1 MKKKLI
7 GTIGI
12 MVLAL
17 AFTACGKEQPSE
29 LVINQGDIAEEE
41 TTDSS
46 LDAPDEEEV
55 SEKESEKS
63 TEKKDEKKKGSKKK
77 KDKKDNELVDGMR
90 PEFKEAMDSYEEFFD
105 EYCKFMKK
113 YSKSSDPSSL
123 LADYVD
129 YMAKYADYMEKMEK
143 LGKDDLNDEELKYYT
158 KVTMRIN
165 EKLLDVATD

>member
-17 AFTACGKEQPSE
+17 VFTACGKEQPSE
-29 LVINQGDIAEEE
+29 SVINQGDIAEEE

-55 SEKESEKS
+55 SEEESEES
-63 TEKKDEKKKGSKKK
+63 TGKKDSKKK
-77 KDKKDNELVDGMR
+77 KDKKDDELVDGMH
-90 PEFKEAMDSYEEFFD
+90 PEFKEAMNSYEEFFD

-113 YSKSSDPSSL
+113 YSKSSDTTSL
-123 LADYVD
+123 LADYAD
-129 YMAKYADYMEKMEK
+129 YMTKYADYMEKMEK

-165 EKLLDVATD
+165 EKLLDVVTD

>member
-17 AFTACGKEQPSE
+17 VFTACGKEQPSE
-29 LVINQGDIAEEE
+29 PVINQGDIAEEE

-55 SEKESEKS
+55 SEEESEES
-63 TEKKDEKKKGSKKK
+63 TEKKDSKKK
-77 KDKKDNELVDGMR
+77 KDKKDDELVDGMH

-113 YSKSSDPSSL
+113 YSKSSDTTSL
-123 LADYVD
+123 LADYAD

-165 EKLLDVATD
+165 EKLLDVVTD

>member
-7 GTIGI
+7 ETIGI

-17 AFTACGKEQPSE
+17 AFTACGKEQSTE
-29 LVINQGDIAEEE
+29 TAVNQENIAEEE
-41 TTDSS
+41 TTDTFLNES
-46 LDAPDEEEV
+46 EEE
-55 SEKESEKS
+55 SEES
-63 TEKKDEKKKGSKKK
+63 TEKKEEKKKDSKKK
-77 KDKKDNELVDGMR
+77 EDKEDDELVDGMH

-113 YSKSSDPSSL
+113 YSESSDPTSL
-123 LADYVD
+123 LADYAD

-143 LGKDDLNDEELKYYT
+143 IGNDDLNDEELKYYT

-165 EKLLDVATD
+165 EKLLDVVTD